1 MAKRGTTTEEVRGMR
16 PRLRS
21 LLAPGSGLAVAILIG
36 ATLSMG
42 SGGVFRPAVITP
54 PGHSSVPD
62 SSSTQTS
69 ARTTIRGLLSE
80 ADMGSYP
87 IHSEVAVTPADAAT
101 PADPPVEAD
110 DRSPSRG
117 NDRVEALGAE

>member
-1 MAKRGTTTEEVRGMR
+1 MT

-42 SGGVFRPAVITP
+42 SSGVFRPAVITP
-54 PGHSSVPD
+54 PGHSSVPE
-62 SSSTQTS
+62 SSATQT
-69 ARTTIRGLLSE
+69 AAQTTIRGLLSK

-87 IHSEVAVTPADAAT
+87 IEAEVAVTPTAS
-101 PADPPVEAD
+101 PVDPTAEPD

-117 NDRVEALGAE
+117 GDRIEALGAY

>member
-1 MAKRGTTTEEVRGMR
+1 MSKRGTTTAEVRGMR

-21 LLAPGSGLAVAILIG
+21 WLAPGSGLAVAVLIG

-42 SGGVFRPAVITP
+42 SSGVFRPAVINP
-54 PGHSSVPD
+54 PGQSSVPD
-62 SSSTQTS
+62 SSATHTS
-69 ARTTIRGLLSE
+69 AQTTLRGLLSK

-87 IHSEVAVTPADAAT
+87 IEAEEVTAEDTAT
-101 PADPPVEAD
+101 PADPAAESD

-117 NDRVEALGAE
+117 GDRIEALGAN